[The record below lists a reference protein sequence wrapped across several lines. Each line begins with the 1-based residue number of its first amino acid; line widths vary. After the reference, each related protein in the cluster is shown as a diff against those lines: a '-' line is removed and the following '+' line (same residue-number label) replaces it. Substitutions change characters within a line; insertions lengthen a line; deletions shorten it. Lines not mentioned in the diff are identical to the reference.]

1 MRDAT
6 CTLLLPSLAFL
17 DTHNT
22 RHYTVGRRLITQKL
36 CLAAFPM
43 FLALQ
48 CIKKKYFYFNRSPA
62 ISAQVVSFLNI
73 THKMREECLIQ
84 ACCHGQKA
92 IVVPTQTCR
101 TPLATMGRDSDAFA
115 HVMYLVFSLVCG
127 MFSFSVVLFCPFFH
141 TLCLWS
147 LVKSTPVLFCSILN
161 DDICRLNIV
170 LNSFSLSSINATW
183 LFEVVYLS
191 SIKTC

>member
-1 MRDAT
+1 
-6 CTLLLPSLAFL
+6 
-17 DTHNT
+17 
-22 RHYTVGRRLITQKL
+22 
-36 CLAAFPM
+36 
-43 FLALQ
+43 
-48 CIKKKYFYFNRSPA
+48 
-62 ISAQVVSFLNI
+62 
-73 THKMREECLIQ
+73 MREECLIQ

-141 TLCLWS
+141 TLCCSNFTTGFTSLWS

-183 LFEVVYLS
+183 LFKVVYLS